1 MFTYQNNTLFCE
13 QTPLPDIAQKFGT
26 PAYVYS
32 QAIFTQNA
40 QTYLQAVPAPHPANL
55 LCYAVKANGNTSI
68 LRQLRKAGLG
78 ADVTSGGELFLAT
91 HAGIRPENIIYSGVG
106 KTRDEIHTAVSL
118 GIRAIHVETMQEVA
132 VIAEESAQ
140 LDKVTRI
147 GVRVNPNIAAETHP
161 AISTG
166 QKAHKFG
173 VEPETAVAILQ
184 QAHSHPHLEPH
195 ALATHIGSQITE
207 LAPYRTAAHF
217 LVEIAEEMRTA
228 GIPLAYLDVGGGLG
242 IEYHEALQPLSIHAR
257 RIHEWVTA
265 VSSPILQAGYGIVME
280 PGRSIIGPAGALL
293 TRVTAV
299 KLQGGKQFVITDAGM
314 SDLIRPTLYDA
325 YHPIVPVVKNAS
337 EDGQLV
343 DVVGPIC
350 ETGDFLAKNRM
361 LPPVQPGDLL
371 AVLQVGA
378 YGYAM
383 SSNYNGRLRP
393 VEVLVNGRQKTVIR
407 ARQTFA
413 DLL

>member
-1 MFTYQNNTLFCE
+1 MLTYQNNTLFCE
-13 QTPLPDIAQKFGT
+13 QTPLPDIARQFGT

-40 QTYLQAVPAPHPANL
+40 QAYIQAVPLKNPANL
-55 LCYAVKANGNTSI
+55 LCYAVKANGNVSI
-68 LRQLRKAGLG
+68 LKQLRKAGFG

-118 GIRAIHVETMQEVA
+118 GIRAIHVETMHEVDI
-132 VIAEESAQ
+132 IAEEAAQ
-140 LDKVTRI
+140 LGKVARI
-147 GVRVNPNIAAETHP
+147 GVRVNPNIAANTHP
-161 AISTG
+161 AIATG
-166 QKAHKFG
+166 QKTHKFG
-173 VEPETAVAILQ
+173 VEPETAVAILH
-184 QAHSHPHLEPH
+184 QARSHPHLEPC
-195 ALATHIGSQITE
+195 ALATHIGSQITALE
-207 LAPYRTAAHF
+207 PFQSAAHF
-217 LVEIAEEMRTA
+217 LIEMAEEMRTA
-228 GIPLAYLDVGGGLG
+228 GIPLTYLDIGGGLG
-242 IEYHEALQPLSIHAR
+242 IDYHEPLQPLSAHTR

-280 PGRSIIGPAGALL
+280 PGRSIIGPAGVLL

-299 KLQGGKQFVITDAGM
+299 KTQGGKQFVITDAGM

-325 YHPIVPVVKNAS
+325 YHPIVPVIKTGN
-337 EDGQLV
+337 EECQLV

-350 ETGDFLAKNRM
+350 ESGDFLAKGRA

-371 AVLQVGA
+371 AVLHVGA

-407 ARQTFA
+407 PRQTFA

>member
-1 MFTYQNNTLFCE
+1 MLAYKNNTLFCE
-13 QTPLPDIAQKFGT
+13 QIPLPDIARQFGT

-32 QAIFTQNA
+32 QAVFTQNA
-40 QTYLQAVPAPHPANL
+40 QAYLQAVPTQHPANL
-55 LCYAVKANGNTSI
+55 LCFAVKANGNVSI
-68 LRQLRKAGLG
+68 LKLLRQAGLG
-78 ADVTSGGELFLAT
+78 ADVTSGGELFLAAR
-91 HAGIRPENIIYSGVG
+91 AGIHPENIIYSGVG

-118 GIRAIHVETMQEVA
+118 GIRAIHVETVQEVTI
-132 VIAEESAQ
+132 IAEEAER
-140 LDKVTRI
+140 LGKVARI
-147 GVRVNPNIAAETHP
+147 GVRVNPDIAAETHP

-166 QKAHKFG
+166 RKAHKFG
-173 VEPETAVAILQ
+173 VAPETAAAILH
-184 QAHSHPHLEPH
+184 QARSHPHLEPY
-195 ALATHIGSQITE
+195 ALAAHIGSQITD
-207 LAPYRTAAHF
+207 LAPFQTAAHF
-217 LVEIAEEMRTA
+217 LVEMAEEMRTA
-228 GIPLAYLDVGGGLG
+228 GIPLTYLDVGGGLG
-242 IEYHEALQPLSIHAR
+242 IEYHEALQPISAHTS

-280 PGRSIIGPAGALL
+280 PGRSIIGPAGVLL

-299 KLQGGKQFVITDAGM
+299 KAQGGKQFVITDAGM

-325 YHPIVPVVKNAS
+325 YHPIVPVVKPAS
-337 EDGQLV
+337 EDSRLV

-350 ETGDFLAKNRM
+350 ETGDFLAKSRS

-371 AVLQVGA
+371 VVLQTGA